1 MRIARELSPELLVDV
16 DEAESLKSASFDF
29 PSIGLSY
36 RQLCDLEL
44 MTNGGFAPL
53 RGFMTREDYES
64 VVSSMRL
71 ADGTLWPI
79 PVCLEVSAKQA
90 ESLAVGGSVAL
101 RDDEGFMLAVM
112 DVEDM
117 WEPDR
122 RAEAEAVYGTA
133 DRAHPGLSPL
143 FESDA
148 TVYLGGMVRAV
159 QLPNHYDFEALRHTP
174 NQLKAQFERFGW
186 RNVVA
191 FHTTR
196 PMHRMQRAIC
206 MDAAKRASAHVLIHP
221 VVGITRPGDVSYY
234 ARVKC
239 YRAVEKH
246 FPLGIATLSLLPM
259 AMRMAG
265 PREALWHMLVRR
277 NFGCTHMIM
286 ANDHGSP
293 PAGEFYEPYAAHEL
307 VRQYSDEV
315 GMELVDFERRVYA
328 PARKAFVAASETE
341 SAGLD
346 TESLS
351 TSEFNRRLAHEE
363 AIPDWYSYPEV
374 VDVLRN
380 VHPPRRKVGL
390 TLFFTG
396 LSGAG
401 KSTLAKI
408 VYGRLIED
416 GSRPVTLLDGD
427 VVRLNL
433 SSELG
438 FSKEHRNLNV
448 RRIGYVASEIT
459 KNRGIAICA
468 PIAPYTA
475 MRRAVREAV
484 SAQGAFVEIH
494 VSTPLEV
501 CESRDRKG
509 LYAKAR
515 SGIIPEFTGVSD
527 PYEVPEN
534 PEIRIDTSH
543 FSPMEA
549 AEEIYLYLVREGYVD
564 TSD

>member
-1 MRIARELSPELLVDV
+1 MLAARELSPELVVDS
-16 DEAESLKSASFDF
+16 DAAEALKLASLDV
-29 PSIGLSY
+29 PSIGLTY

-44 MTNGGFAPL
+44 LSNGGFAPL
-53 RGFMTREDYES
+53 KGFMGRADYDS
-64 VVSSMRL
+64 VLSRMRL
-71 ADGTLWPI
+71 VDGTLWPI
-79 PVCLEVSAKQA
+79 PVCLEVGAKQA
-90 ESLAVGGSVAL
+90 ETLSVGMKVGL
-101 RDDEGFMLAVM
+101 RDDEGFMLAVLSI
-112 DVEDM
+112 EDM
-117 WEPDR
+117 WQPDR
-122 RAEAEAVYGTA
+122 EAEAEAVFGTA
-133 DRAHPGLSPL
+133 SRDHVGVAQMFAAQTP
-143 FESDA
+143 
-148 TVYLGGMVRAV
+148 TYLGGTVQAV
-159 QLPNHYDFEALRHTP
+159 QFPNHYDFESLRHTP

-206 MDAAKRASAHVLIHP
+206 MDAAKKANAHLLIHP
-221 VVGITRPGDVSYY
+221 VVGVARPGDVSYY

-239 YRAVEKH
+239 YRAVERH
-246 FPLGIATLSLLPM
+246 FPLGIAALSLLPM

-265 PREALWHMLVRR
+265 PREALWHMQVRR
-277 NFGCTHMIM
+277 NYGCTHMIM

-293 PAGEFYEPYAAHEL
+293 PSSQFYDPYAAQKLVREHSDELGIEL
-307 VRQYSDEV
+307 VE
-315 GMELVDFERRVYA
+315 FHRRVFV
-328 PARKAFVAASETE
+328 PAKRSFVSEVE
-341 SAGLD
+341 VEEQGLVSA
-346 TESLS
+346 TLS
-351 TSEFNRRLAHEE
+351 TTDFNRRLAHEE
-363 AIPDWYSYPEV
+363 EIPDWYTYPEV
-374 VDVLRN
+374 VEVLRT
-380 VHPPRRKVGL
+380 VHPPRRVEGF

-448 RRIGYVASEIT
+448 RRIGFVAGEIT

-468 PIAPYTA
+468 PIAPYTE
-475 MRRAVREAV
+475 MRRAVRETVAA
-484 SAQGAFVEIH
+484 SGAFIEIH

-527 PYEVPEN
+527 PYETPEN

-564 TSD
+564 TTD